1 MKKKSMDKVKK
12 WLPRGYGKLIREKTG
27 KSLAVIYAVVCGSSE
42 NEEVYNSL
50 VDLALENKK
59 KIEERE
65 KLVSTL

>member
-42 NEEVYNSL
+42 NEEVYNAL